1 MGFNVNFKKRMLNM
15 LLDIIMLKYAR
26 DNGSLAGYDIM
37 VWVREKYDVLL
48 SSGVVYAKVRRLEKD
63 GLVEG
68 KQNKRKRV
76 YMLTEKGEEFLE
88 SILSDP
94 IAEQILTLLAC

>member
-1 MGFNVNFKKRMLNM
+1 MLNT

-37 VWVREKYDVLL
+37 VWVREKYNVLL

-68 KQNKRKRV
+68 KQGKRKTV
-76 YMLTEKGEEFLE
+76 YTLTEKGEEFLQ

-94 IAEQILTLLAC
+94 IAEQILALLAC

>member
-94 IAEQILTLLAC
+94 IAEQVLTLLAC

>member
-1 MGFNVNFKKRMLNM
+1 MNFKKRMLNM

-94 IAEQILTLLAC
+94 IAEQVLTLLAC